1 MKLDDEVCYCY
12 HISLGKLVRFARRER
27 PCRASQLSACLGAGT
42 GCGWC
47 IPMLRKIQEQAAG
60 SQKPTEDQ
68 LAEIAHRA
76 PGDYAEARAKY
87 LRSDEKHSF

>member
-1 MKLDDEVCYCY
+1 
-12 HISLGKLVRFARRER
+12 
-27 PCRASQLSACLGAGT
+27 
-42 GCGWC
+42 
-47 IPMLRKIQEQAAG
+47 MLRKIQEQAAG